1 MTWSPIGPQTVG
13 TSPARPKKN
22 LGEANNHGVQARPLR
37 TVSLLDSNMA
47 NILGPLSRRAVENS
61 EIGFLRIAMQNFLW
75 KPQAKRLLKGPTP
88 VGSSVI

>member
-47 NILGPLSRRAVENS
+47 NVQVNLTANRDRQCSQI
-61 EIGFLRIAMQNFLW
+61 
-75 KPQAKRLLKGPTP
+75 
-88 VGSSVI
+88 